1 MSSHLQDARLRFVGL
16 HYETS
21 LYELHGPQ
29 LTNRY
34 YILSG
39 AGTRQLM
46 AYPEVVGFDSY
57 LSMLP
62 ATVAALRHL
71 FPRGKDGDVDI
82 LTILRGGL
90 NYPVEEACA
99 RNGIHVRD
107 MHFVSCERIIED
119 HIITGLEIKYEKIRV
134 TRGRTL
140 VIGDIIAT
148 GDTLR
153 LCLGQVV
160 DRFRRRGG
168 SIRKIIF
175 FTIGGTRAIDLME
188 KMADDIRAVFPEFEG
203 FECFFYEGIFTV
215 YENAG
220 ATGINVPDIDFGWK
234 GGIITP
240 EFRRFVLDHP
250 YALLEK
256 CIIYDGG
263 ARRYEIPVHFHEA
276 LEYWEG
282 IWGRAAQIDPVAFV
296 AEKLGYD
303 RPLSYEEWLEVNH
316 FQELPETGLLDLW
329 NEETALLENAAALS
343 LEAIALQRVN
353 AINAILKQYE

>member
-160 DRFRRRGG
+160 DR
-168 SIRKIIF
+168 
-175 FTIGGTRAIDLME
+175 TIGGTRAIDLME

-215 YENAG
+215 YENPG

-282 IWGRAAQIDPVAFV
+282 IWGRADQIDPVALV
-296 AEKLGYD
+296 EEKLGYP
-303 RPLSYEEWLEVNH
+303 RGTSYEEWLEINH
-316 FQELPETGLLDLW
+316 FQDLPKTGLNDLWAQEKELLDL
-329 NEETALLENAAALS
+329 ADALS
-343 LEAIALQRVN
+343 LENIAQQRIN
-353 AINAILKQYE
+353 AINTILQQYE